1 MNIHANPAAASAVRS
16 MAIFA
21 CLFVPPLAKA
31 EEPAMQ
37 PLHLVKECSQFVGK
51 PGDFCSVI
59 KSDLA
64 AIPVGSKIYYFD
76 SNQVSAILSS
86 SIVLDAGNGS
96 LAIGHCSV
104 NNPEA
109 TGTCTFSAGSGALQ
123 GLRALVTLTAD
134 ANGTDYHWDGGYMM
148 VP

>member
-1 MNIHANPAAASAVRS
+1 MNIHANPAAASAAMS
-16 MAIFA
+16 MTIFA
-21 CLFVPPLAKA
+21 GLFFTPFARA
-31 EEPAMQ
+31 EEPATQ
-37 PLHLVKECSQFVGK
+37 PLHLVKECSQFTGK
-51 PGDFCSVI
+51 PGDFCSVT

-64 AIPVGSKIYYFD
+64 AIPVGSKIFYFD
-76 SNQVSAILSS
+76 SDQVSAILSS
-86 SIVLDAGNGS
+86 AIVLDAGNGA

-134 ANGTDYHWDGGYMM
+134 TNGTDYHWDGIYTMA
-148 VP
+148 P